1 MTQSLETNGVHINKI
16 IGFPHQ
22 LNIILIFYFCFS
34 SYFVEY
40 FAQSG
45 VLNLAIVY
53 PLMNMNKI
61 KIAWL
66 IHG

>member
-1 MTQSLETNGVHINKI
+1 MTQSLEINGVHINKI
-16 IGFPHQ
+16 IGFSHL
-22 LNIILIFYFCFS
+22 LNIILIFYF
-34 SYFVEY
+34 VY